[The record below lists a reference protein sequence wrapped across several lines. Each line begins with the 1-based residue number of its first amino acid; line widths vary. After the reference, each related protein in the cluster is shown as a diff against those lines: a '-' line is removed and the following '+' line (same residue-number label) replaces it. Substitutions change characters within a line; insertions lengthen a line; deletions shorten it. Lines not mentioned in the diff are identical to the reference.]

1 MWTSRYK
8 LTRVSPSLHDVGTQ
22 DTALASLFMSI
33 SRSNRD
39 RRDDD
44 DAFVGYHSAVIS
56 HVSCVSVRA
65 RSLSRHVLFASFVC
79 WDSYQLW
86 DCYSINKAVEIIV
99 REIHEERKFPHNHI

>member
-1 MWTSRYK
+1 MWVHKIQLWLPYVYFK
-8 LTRVSPSLHDVGTQ
+8 VQGPRVE
-22 DTALASLFMSI
+22 
-33 SRSNRD
+33 D

-44 DAFVGYHSAVIS
+44 DDFVGCHSAVIS